1 MAKIK
6 ITGFIDELESELK
19 QALTTTLRKH
29 FDQDLYNIKEVYK
42 TFEQALEDKCNSWE
56 HLPNK
61 YIKNG

>member
-6 ITGFIDELESELK
+6 ITGFVDELESELK
-19 QALTTTLRKH
+19 QALTSTLRKH
-29 FDQDLYNIKEVYK
+29 FDKDLYSIKEVYK
-42 TFEQALEDKCNSWE
+42 TFVKEIEDKCNSWE